1 MATVDSLDVQIAAS
15 AQKANDA
22 INGLIKNL
30 KRLSNSLNIDTS
42 GLEKI
47 GKSISVDN
55 ISKSTKRQS
64 KKIAKSASQAA
75 REFQD
80 KFKNISVKV
89 DFSKPEAE
97 LQKFQRQAQ
106 TAQNALSR
114 IMASSSAD
122 KQIKGIEKWS
132 ISLAQANNAIELLEK
147 RLAEVKSVG
156 ANLDFTITRPD
167 ESNKYL
173 DEYKKELAD
182 FKKDIQD
189 ISDKFGGL
197 QNVPKGNL
205 GTPIQNLKMSIEELK
220 QSFPQATEVIAA
232 FEKELQKL
240 QGISSGLTRKPIRTN
255 IETSSLDRVNEKIT
269 ELKNKFDKIGSDFK
283 FTGNFEQL
291 NIEIEKVYSKL
302 NELKAREQEMIS
314 AGQVNTS
321 GFERLQESLAEV
333 GNKFEIMQDLRDR
346 TETFNQSLQKLVIPP
361 IHQEN
366 LAKLQDALRRTE
378 EEAEKL
384 KAKLANLITTGK
396 ISPNIDNSTFKDL
409 TIKIAESEK
418 KAEALRQKIQEV
430 GDSAGGE
437 SKVRKL
443 DRSLS
448 SISLHSN
455 KASNSANLLGKSIR
469 NLSSATNGFSKVAKR
484 ATTGMKSFARQT
496 LSAIGAYASFYGA
509 IKGLKSAVKSSMDY
523 VETLNYFN
531 AAFRQVAENADL
543 SGWKEAG
550 YESAEVYADSFKE
563 RAKQLT
569 QKLTGFEV
577 SDTGELTRTTMP
589 SLGLDP
595 DKTMQYQAT
604 FAQMASSMG
613 TTSDAALKVSNAL
626 TMIGADLA
634 SVRNLDFD
642 KVWGDMASGLAGMSR
657 TLDKYGV
664 NIRNVNLQQK
674 LNSLGIDESIT
685 KINQQDKALL
695 RTIILLENTKY
706 AWGDLAET
714 IDDSN
719 VLSLVA

>member
-1 MATVDSLDVQIAAS
+1 MATVDSLDIQIAGS

-22 INGLIKNL
+22 INGLIRNL

-55 ISKSTKRQS
+55 ISKSIKRQS
-64 KKIAKSASQAA
+64 KEITKSASQVAK
-75 REFQD
+75 ELQD

-89 DFSKPEAE
+89 DLSRPESE
-97 LQKFQRQAQ
+97 LKKFQKQAQ
-106 TAQNALSR
+106 TAENALSR
-114 IMASSSAD
+114 IMVSSSAD

-147 RLAEVKSVG
+147 HLAEVKSVG

-167 ESNKYL
+167 APNKYL
-173 DEYKKELAD
+173 DEYKKELVD
-182 FKKDIQD
+182 FKKEIQD

-197 QNVPKGNL
+197 QNAPKSNL
-205 GTPIQNLKMSIEELK
+205 DMSIQNLKISIEELK

-240 QGISSGLTRKPIRTN
+240 QGVSAGLTREPIRAN
-255 IETSSLDRVNEKIT
+255 IETSSFNKVNE
-269 ELKNKFDKIGSDFK
+269 
-283 FTGNFEQL
+283 
-291 NIEIEKVYSKL
+291 
-302 NELKAREQEMIS
+302 
-314 AGQVNTS
+314 
-321 GFERLQESLAEV
+321 
-333 GNKFEIMQDLRDR
+333 
-346 TETFNQSLQKLVIPP
+346 
-361 IHQEN
+361 
-366 LAKLQDALRRTE
+366 
-378 EEAEKL
+378 
-384 KAKLANLITTGK
+384 
-396 ISPNIDNSTFKDL
+396 
-409 TIKIAESEK
+409 KIAESEK
-418 KAEALRQKIQEV
+418 RAETLGKKIQKA
-430 GDSAGGE
+430 GDSAGGGE
-437 SKVRKL
+437 SKIQKL

-448 SISLHSN
+448 GISLHSN

-469 NLSSATNGFSKVAKR
+469 NLSSATNGFSKAAKR

-496 LSAIGAYASFYGA
+496 LSAIGVYASFYGA
-509 IKGLKSAVKSSMDY
+509 IKGLKSAVESSMDY

-543 SGWKEAG
+543 SGWEDAG
-550 YESAEVYADSFKE
+550 YESAEVYADSFRE
-563 RAKQLT
+563 RAKKLT

-577 SDTGELTRTTMP
+577 SDTGELTRTSMP

-613 TTSDAALKVSNAL
+613 TTSDAAPKVSNAL

-634 SVRNLDFD
+634 SVRNLDFK
-642 KVWGDMASGLAGMSR
+642 KVWEDMASGLAGMSR

-714 IDDSN
+714 INDSN